1 MKWVLNFRM
10 VWLMVILS
18 ILALEVG
25 YGQTYPG
32 TQQGSLINLYK
43 QADTRGVLVI
53 GSGAPV
59 FVPKAK
65 QSRVYID
72 SVAGQLYVRRGGAWH
87 IAGGAHF
94 ANADL
99 DQTGNRNYNGKGYD
113 YTMDSIGRFDI
124 FSTGFTRLGSR
135 DIILDGNRSL
145 TMGSQK
151 LEIDI
156 PSRGAATGG
165 SFLTLSGDSLLY
177 SAWGFRNHTP
187 TAGYVLVSDGTNYN
201 GTDPASIDNQALSF
215 AYPDSLKIADGGFVT
230 INGSVL
236 RSGSTITIGGT
247 LQPAG
252 TKLDTID
259 AALNSQILFLSPGAA
274 MYDNDA
280 AAAIGGVGVGSW
292 YVLSATNTY
301 SLPAGVAK
309 RRIL

>member
-1 MKWVLNFRM
+1 MKGVLNFRW
-10 VWLMVILS
+10 VWLVAIIT

-32 TQQGSLINLYK
+32 IQQSSLINLYK

-59 FVPKAK
+59 FVPKAR

-87 IAGGAHF
+87 SVGGTHF
-94 ANADL
+94 GNTDL
-99 DQTGNRNYNGKGYD
+99 EQTGNRHYNGKGFD
-113 YTMDSIGRFDI
+113 YSMDSIRQFDI
-124 FSTGFTRLGSR
+124 FSLGGTRLGSM
-135 DIILDGNRSL
+135 DIVLDGNKSL
-145 TMGSQK
+145 TLGSQK
-151 LEIDI
+151 LAIDI

-177 SAWGFRNHTP
+177 STWGFRNHTP

-201 GTDPASIDNQALSF
+201 GAAPAIIDNQTLSF
-215 AYPDSLKIADGGFVT
+215 AFPDSLKITDGGFVA
-230 INGSVL
+230 INGSIIL
-236 RSGSTITIGGT
+236 SGATINIGGV
-247 LQPAG
+247 LQSVG
-252 TKLDTID
+252 TKLDNID
-259 AALNSQILFLSPGAA
+259 AALNSQILFLSPAAA

-301 SLPAGVAK
+301 SLPEGMAK
-309 RRIL
+309 RRVL

>member
-1 MKWVLNFRM
+1 MKGVFNFWK
-10 VWLMVILS
+10 VWLITFIAV
-18 ILALEVG
+18 LALEVG

-32 TQQGSLINLYK
+32 TQQSSLINLYK

-59 FVPKAK
+59 FTPKAR

-72 SVAGQLYVRRGGAWH
+72 SVAGQLYVRRNGAWH
-87 IAGGAHF
+87 IAGGANF
-94 ANADL
+94 GNADL
-99 DQTGNRNYNGKGYD
+99 EQTGNRNYNGKGFD

-135 DIILDGNRSL
+135 AIILDGNRSL
-145 TMGSQK
+145 TLGSQK

-187 TAGYVLVSDGTNYN
+187 TAGYVLVSDGTNYT
-201 GTDPASIDNQALSF
+201 GTAPANIDNQTLSF
-215 AYPDSLKIADGGFVT
+215 TYPDSLKIADGGFVA
-230 INGSVL
+230 INGSVI
-236 RSGSTITIGGT
+236 RSGGSITIGGA
-247 LQPAG
+247 LQAVG
-252 TKLDTID
+252 TKLDNID
-259 AALNSQILFLSPGAA
+259 AALNSQVLFLSPAA
-274 MYDNDA
+274 ATYDNDA
-280 AAAIGGVGVGSW
+280 AAALGGVGVGSW

-301 SLPAGVAK
+301 ALPEGMAK